1 MMARY
6 NQWDKY
12 IYIIIILH
20 ILVIKLPINLNA
32 ISMREKNGSF
42 GIFVAFVEDLLSK
55 SMR

>member
-6 NQWDKY
+6 NLSDKY